1 MKYPHRL
8 RINGEV
14 WKVVFVEEMTWP
26 AELRGPGPNHEYVG
40 LCDNTTKE
48 IRILRGQPRLD
59 TIEVFCHE
67 ILHAIEYSYGIEI
80 PHGIIQLV
88 DRKIAEVVWTNFLS
102 PWIRRQAAR
111 NAAHSRSRSNQRTA
125 SRK

>member
-1 MKYPHRL
+1 VKYPHRL
-8 RINGEV
+8 RINCEQ
-14 WKVVFVEEMTWP
+14 WKVIFVDEMTWP
-26 AELRGPGPNHEYVG
+26 EGLRGPGPGHEYVG
-40 LCDNTTKE
+40 ICDNSTKE

-111 NAAHSRSRSNQRTA
+111 NAEYNRSRS
-125 SRK
+125 SRHRQAHK